1 MNNKVISKIIEVGKF
16 YLIHDGSKTGH
27 PGLVIWKNDEYNLY
41 LAIKI
46 GTSSN
51 KDNLMLKEL
60 VSKENICHYVYKR
73 PFLGKRKDF
82 GSKSFVDLTITDEL
96 SFYVESYFDI
106 RPVESK
112 SINRKD
118 RYHFK
123 RLIMQK

>member
-1 MNNKVISKIIEVGKF
+1 MENIVLSKIIEIGKF

-51 KDNLMLKEL
+51 ENNFALKEL
-60 VSKENICHYVYKR
+60 ISKENIRHYVYKR

-82 GSKSFVDLTITDEL
+82 GSKPFVDLSITDEL
-96 SFYVESYFDI
+96 SFYVKLSFDI

-123 RLIMQK
+123 RLITKK

>member
-1 MNNKVISKIIEVGKF
+1 MENIVLSKTIEIGKF

-41 LAIKI
+41 LLIKI

-51 KDNLMLKEL
+51 KDNLVLKEL
-60 VSKENICHYVYKR
+60 ISKENICHYVYKR

-96 SFYVESYFDI
+96 SSYVESYFDI